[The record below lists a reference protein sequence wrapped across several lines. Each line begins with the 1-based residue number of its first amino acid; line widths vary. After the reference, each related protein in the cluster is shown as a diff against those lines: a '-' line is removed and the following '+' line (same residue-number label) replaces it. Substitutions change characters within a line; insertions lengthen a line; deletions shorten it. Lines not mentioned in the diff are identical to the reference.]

1 MAYVISS
8 KTVAGFMKAVNYAL
22 LKGDTLVGMYLS
34 PDRRFYMAKMKEA
47 TPPKK
52 RRGR

>member
-8 KTVAGFMKAVNYAL
+8 KTVAGFMKAVNYAI
-22 LKGDTLVGMYLS
+22 LKGDTLVRMYLS
-34 PDRRFYMAKMKEA
+34 PDRRFYVAEMKEVA
-47 TPPKK
+47 PPKK